1 VRKARRPTSHQLVIS
16 FTTDFVEGVQV
27 ARRTSRL
34 ILLTGATR
42 SGKSR
47 LAIELARRFGSRIL
61 YLATCRPTDREMKQ
75 RIARHQQE
83 RPASWRT
90 LETVENLSET
100 LRNVD
105 GAIDGAILDCLT
117 MYVSRLLMRR
127 LSDEAILARIRTLCQ
142 AMRQAPFPMVIVTNE
157 VGWGVV
163 PATRLGRR
171 FRDLAGFANQLVAEH
186 ADEVC
191 LVVAGL
197 PLRLKGNSL
206 TIGAVHDPDRDV
218 LRSR

>member
-1 VRKARRPTSHQLVIS
+1 MGKARRPTSHRIVNS
-16 FTTDFVEGVQV
+16 FTTDFVEGVKV

-47 LAIELARRFGSRIL
+47 LAVTFAKRFGSRIV
-61 YLATCRPTDREMKQ
+61 YLATCRPADRDMK
-75 RIARHQQE
+75 RRVARHQQE
-83 RPASWRT
+83 RPRSWTT
-90 LETVENLSET
+90 LEAPDDPAAVLAKQNGF
-100 LRNVD
+100 V
-105 GAIDGAILDCLT
+105 DGAILDCLT

-127 LSDEAILARIRTLCQ
+127 LSDEAILTRIRTLCQ

-171 FRDLAGFANQLVAEH
+171 FRDLAGFVNQLVAQH
-186 ADEVC
+186 ADDVY

-197 PLRLKGNSL
+197 PLRLKGNGL
-206 TIGAVHDPDRDV
+206 TIGAAYDPDRDV
-218 LRSR
+218 LRAR